1 MSNGDRKYN
10 RATYTGLGKDM
21 QDRLI
26 EGAYMSAR
34 ADSPDYSW
42 MNIIGSGI
50 KSFKEEMDTARAN
63 KEAAREEIIAGIEK
77 TMDSIYQTGGSMD
90 TAYYDQA
97 YDYAQDLREQYI
109 ASVES
114 GDTKLQHQ
122 IKGQLNTFATQITT
136 TKDALT
142 EGAELWKD
150 KSLIPESGMTDYQL
164 AVNASFKPENAQL
177 IDGVFKWKN
186 VMYDPNDPNSKEFFE
201 EKDYKAALPLRD
213 DVNKEAYLKGGQAV
227 LESGDNYKNGE
238 GSDFDVNTQKK
249 KNMQIIDDSIKEVG
263 SIQSMLHDDITGQG
277 SFASYFNE
285 DNPQHPDY
293 ESFFENIMTKDG
305 LENVKMIGLYDK
317 SDDGEVGY
325 EDFIDFNS
333 PEALRM
339 FPEFELMDTS
349 KDGIISNDELLAV
362 IKSDPSIEEDIK
374 DLIRPKIKDAL
385 LNVDNPSYNE
395 DLTKDMLVDFM
406 TNRQKQMFYGKDG
419 EAFRD
424 IIPQVDENT
433 GKLTG
438 KGNVTFNERKGILK
452 IGNQE
457 IHSIKSLVE
466 AGGNYGYLKD
476 NGFTYDDK
484 EDKWIWNP
492 KFGKGTYIEP
502 VL

>member
-1 MSNGDRKYN
+1 
-10 RATYTGLGKDM
+10 
-21 QDRLI
+21 
-26 EGAYMSAR
+26 
-34 ADSPDYSW
+34 
-42 MNIIGSGI
+42 
-50 KSFKEEMDTARAN
+50 
-63 KEAAREEIIAGIEK
+63 
-77 TMDSIYQTGGSMD
+77 
-90 TAYYDQA
+90 
-97 YDYAQDLREQYI
+97 
-109 ASVES
+109 
-114 GDTKLQHQ
+114 
-122 IKGQLNTFATQITT
+122 
-136 TKDALT
+136 
-142 EGAELWKD
+142 
-150 KSLIPESGMTDYQL
+150 
-164 AVNASFKPENAQL
+164 
-177 IDGVFKWKN
+177 
-186 VMYDPNDPNSKEFFE
+186 
-201 EKDYKAALPLRD
+201 
-213 DVNKEAYLKGGQAV
+213 
-227 LESGDNYKNGE
+227 
-238 GSDFDVNTQKK
+238 
-249 KNMQIIDDSIKEVG
+249 
-263 SIQSMLHDDITGQG
+263 
-277 SFASYFNE
+277 
-285 DNPQHPDY
+285 
-293 ESFFENIMTKDG
+293 MTKDG

-395 DLTKDMLVDFM
+395 DLTKNMLADFM